1 MLMFCITIVDRADR
15 ADRLP
20 WMPHRRGA
28 LQDGAG
34 HVRCEQAL
42 GWRARK
48 ALVERQWARR

>member
-1 MLMFCITIVDRADR
+1 MFCITIVDRADR

-34 HVRCEQAL
+34 PVRCEQAL